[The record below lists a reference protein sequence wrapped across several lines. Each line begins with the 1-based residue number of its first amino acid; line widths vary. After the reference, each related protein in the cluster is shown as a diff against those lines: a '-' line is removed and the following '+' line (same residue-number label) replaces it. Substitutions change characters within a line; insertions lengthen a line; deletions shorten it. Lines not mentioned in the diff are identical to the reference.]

1 MRKRKSPIVL
11 VTLLV
16 VVVAGITGFNY
27 ATSKTGNP
35 AAAPPAP
42 EVPEAK
48 AVGEARPATPASA
61 ISASVKQSMGGAGT
75 APGERPGG
83 SHMPPGAPGGP
94 GSGPMI
100 LGPSRSD
107 AKPEKPKPNS
117 SSTSSQWFNDNSA
130 LGSKKGE

>member
-35 AAAPPAP
+35 AGPPPAP

-48 AVGEARPATPASA
+48 AVGEARPAVPASSVA
-61 ISASVKQSMGGAGT
+61 ASLGKSMGKAEAAPTERAGGP
-75 APGERPGG
+75 A
-83 SHMPPGAPGGP
+83 MPPGAP

-100 LGPSRSD
+100 LGPSLSN
-107 AKPEKPKPNS
+107 AKPEKPKINT

-130 LGSKKGE
+130 LSGKKD